1 MKKKIPPI
9 GIILLFVSLAYLPNI
24 NSSDTESSEVFDR
37 VIVYAIFLK
46 PIEYNGFVFIIYCR
60 LYNQSSGEVEIY
72 RFKWMTYNEII
83 NGMGGIGSFIRRFEY
98 LLGIIVVLVGGVVR

>member
-37 VIVYAIFLK
+37 VIVYAIFLS
-46 PIEYNGFVFIIYCR
+46 N
-60 LYNQSSGEVEIY
+60 SH
-72 RFKWMTYNEII
+72 W
-83 NGMGGIGSFIRRFEY
+83 
-98 LLGIIVVLVGGVVR
+98 